1 MENLLFSLNA
11 TIPIF
16 LMMVAGYF
24 FNKIGVINKQ
34 FADNLNKFVF
44 KIALP
49 VLLFRDLSTSDF
61 YTAWDTKFVLFCF
74 AATLISILL
83 MTVISYFFK
92 DKSIRGEF
100 IQASFRSS
108 AALLG
113 CAYVQNIYG
122 EAGASASLMIIGAV
136 PLYNVTSVAILT
148 ILKPEGGKI
157 NKELIKKTLKGVIT
171 NPIIIGILAGMLWSL
186 AEIPQPQ
193 IIQKSVSYIASTA
206 TPLGLMALGASFEFK
221 KAFDKIKPALICSAF
236 KLVIFEALFLPAAIF
251 VMGFRQDKLVSIL
264 VMLGAAT
271 TVSCFTMAKSMG
283 HEGTLSSST
292 VMMTTLL
299 SAFTLT
305 GWVYIVK
312 TAGLI

>member
-171 NPIIIGILAGMLWSL
+171 NPIIIGILTGMLWSL

>member
-24 FNKIGVINKQ
+24 FNKIDVINKQ

-171 NPIIIGILAGMLWSL
+171 NPIIIGILTGMLWSL

>member
-122 EAGASASLMIIGAV
+122 ETGASASLMIIGAV

-171 NPIIIGILAGMLWSL
+171 NPIIIGILTGMLWSL

-221 KAFDKIKPALICSAF
+221 KAFEKIKPALICSAF